1 MKAHSMEEKR
11 KSGLLRH
18 RKKWIAKAVL
28 LTSAS
33 EIILLKFLNIERKK
47 AVSRFFLFCFFFRQE
62 ERRGVYGAYIAGIR
76 MKVFSKKKSLSLK
89 KTIVSLALLDN
100 KHYYKLHSNSSK
112 GHKKKLKL
120 KQK

>member
-1 MKAHSMEEKR
+1 MEEKR

-47 AVSRFFLFCFFFRQE
+47 LSQGFFVLFFFRQE
-62 ERRGVYGAYIAGIR
+62 EGRGVYGSYIAEIW
-76 MKVFSKKKSLSLK
+76 MKVFSKKKITITKKDDCILS
-89 KTIVSLALLDN
+89 SP
-100 KHYYKLHSNSSK
+100 
-112 GHKKKLKL
+112 
-120 KQK
+120 

>member
-1 MKAHSMEEKR
+1 MEEKR

-33 EIILLKFLNIERKK
+33 EMTLLKFLNIERKK
-47 AVSRFFLFCFFFRQE
+47 AVSRFFLFFRQE
-62 ERRGVYGAYIAGIR
+62 EGRGVYGAYIAEIW

-100 KHYYKLHSNSSK
+100 KHYKLHSNSSK